1 MINAQRSRVG
11 LAFVIFGLIFMHYG
25 AKTIIHK
32 PSEDEEREILDQR
45 QKNKR
50 IEALEISFD

>member
-1 MINAQRSRVG
+1 
-11 LAFVIFGLIFMHYG
+11 MHYG

-32 PSEDEEREILDQR
+32 PSEDEEREILAQR